1 MCGVDSSTNVIN
13 ELYQCVIRNF
23 GYPKFWGRYLT
34 RVPNSSEGLTKE
46 KYPWSN
52 KKESKLYLY
61 IMIFEMLS
69 VQFKVERLQQMQLLT
84 QRILGYQKKGVICR
98 Y

>member
-1 MCGVDSSTNVIN
+1 MIPVLCLLLLYTYNNEAYWRSDILPIYMCGVDSSTNVTN

-46 KYPWSN
+46 KYP
-52 KKESKLYLY
+52 
-61 IMIFEMLS
+61 
-69 VQFKVERLQQMQLLT
+69 
-84 QRILGYQKKGVICR
+84 
-98 Y
+98 